1 MSEKKPAKA
10 AKGNEAGAK
19 KAAIDDDE
27 AEKKVQAPAPAQTDV
42 AAKAADKKTK
52 EAIESAMASNEK
64 AGTILVQQV
73 EAAEQAVPEAK
84 AAETMASPV
93 VTENEKYLNSGAHIG
108 TKFKSGDMRRYI
120 YKVRKDG
127 LKVLDVQTLDDKLKA
142 AAKFL
147 ARYPREKVAVV
158 SRRAYGQTPVKMFAE
173 TVGGIAITARFVP
186 GTFTNPESTHYAEPA
201 VVLVV
206 DPEVDNQAIEEA
218 TRIRI
223 PVIGM
228 ASTNNSLK
236 DIDLVIPINNKG
248 KKSLALGFWVLA
260 KEILKHRGEIK
271 EGSEFKKTPD
281 DFEYKLKEGEEEEQR
296 RSFERRQMRG
306 KDGGR
311 DRRGGRDGGRE
322 GGGFRRFGSGGSDSR
337 GGFGRRRFD

>member
-1 MSEKKPAKA
+1 MSEKKAKA
-10 AKGNEAGAK
+10 AGEKPTKAETQEEKAEVKEQQADEVEEAAQK
-19 KAAIDDDE
+19 KS
-27 AEKKVQAPAPAQTDV
+27 
-42 AAKAADKKTK
+42 KA
-52 EAIESAMASNEK
+52 AIESAMASNES
-64 AGTILVQQV
+64 AGTVAVQQTKEV
-73 EAAEQAVPEAK
+73 EQVVAEPRAAEQAVNPAI
-84 AAETMASPV
+84 
-93 VTENEKYLNSGAHIG
+93 TENEKYLNSGAHIG

-127 LKVLDVQTLDDKLKA
+127 LKVLDVQTLDDKLKLT
-142 AAKFL
+142 AKFL
-147 ARYPREKVAVV
+147 ARYPQGKVAVV

-173 TVGGIAITARFVP
+173 TVGGIALTARFVP
-186 GTFTNPESTHYAEPA
+186 GTFTNPQSTHYVEPQ

-218 TRIRI
+218 TKIRI

-236 DIDLVIPINNKG
+236 DIDIVIPINNKG

-260 KEILKHRGEIK
+260 KEILKHRKEIK
-271 EGSEFKKTPD
+271 DDSEFKKTPD

-306 KDGGR
+306 RDGNR
-311 DRRGGRDGGRE
+311 DRRGGPRE
-322 GGGFRRFGSGGSDSR
+322 GGGFRRFGGGSGGESR
-337 GGFGRRRFD
+337 GGFGRRRFG

>member
-1 MSEKKPAKA
+1 MSEKKAKA
-10 AKGNEAGAK
+10 AGEKHAKAEAQEE
-19 KAAIDDDE
+19 KAAAKEPQADE
-27 AEKKVQAPAPAQTDV
+27 VEQAAQKKS
-42 AAKAADKKTK
+42 KAV
-52 EAIESAMASNEK
+52 IESAMASNES
-64 AGTILVQQV
+64 AGTVAVQQV
-73 EAAEQAVPEAK
+73 KEVGQSAGEPKAAEQAANPAI
-84 AAETMASPV
+84 
-93 VTENEKYLNSGAHIG
+93 TENEKYLNSGAHIG

-127 LKVLDVQTLDDKLKA
+127 LKVLDVQTLDDKLKLT
-142 AAKFL
+142 AKFL
-147 ARYPREKVAVV
+147 SRYPRDKVAVV

-173 TVGGIAITARFVP
+173 TVGGIALTARFVP
-186 GTFTNPESTHYAEPA
+186 GTFTNPESTHYVKPQ

-236 DIDLVIPINNKG
+236 DIDIVIPINNKG

-260 KEILKHRGEIK
+260 KEILKHRKEIK
-271 EGSEFKKTPD
+271 DDSEFKKTPD

-296 RSFERRQMRG
+296 RNFERRQMRG
-306 KDGGR
+306 KDGDR
-311 DRRGGRDGGRE
+311 DRRGGSRE
-322 GGGFRRFGSGGSDSR
+322 GGGFRRFGSGGPGGESR